1 MDQNTWMKTIA
12 TFGRIKGDDT
22 NREMRRIE
30 SQAAERKKEKEKR
43 SVGIEKIINST
54 N

>member
-22 NREMRRIE
+22 NREMRMME
-30 SQAAERKKEKEKR
+30 SQTAEREKEKR
-43 SVGIEKIINST
+43 SVGIEKIINFT